1 MTVKKLLTARKGIK
15 IRNMDMDMDMNTNF
29 DKLSP
34 EETGKLFP
42 IEVVLYR
49 EEWITL
55 FENEKQLLINT
66 LKDIEVLSIE
76 HIGSTSIVGLSAK
89 PIIDILIE
97 VKILDNEHKIL
108 IINTMKNIEYGNMSN
123 SEKEKSMEF
132 GKGYTLT
139 GFAEQTYHAHFREKT
154 TDMQDEIYFRDYLRQ
169 NEKARDEYAALK
181 MFLAEKYKY
190 NREAYTQAKTGF
202 IRQILN
208 LAKQIKKY

>member
-1 MTVKKLLTARKGIK
+1 VIININRPQGHK
-15 IRNMDMDMDMNTNF
+15 IRNMDINTNF

-42 IEVVLYR
+42 IEVVPYC

-76 HIGSTSIVGLSAK
+76 HIGSTSISGLSAK

-97 VKILDNEHKIL
+97 VKTLDNKHKIF
-108 IINTMKNIEYGNMSN
+108 IINIMKTIGYGNMSN

-132 GKGYTLT
+132 GKGYTPT
-139 GFAEQTYHAHFREKT
+139 GFSGQTYHAHLREKT
-154 TDMQDEIYFRDYLRQ
+154 VDMQNEIYFRNYLRQ

-181 MFLAEKYKY
+181 HSLAEKYKY